1 MNRLLNQMPLP
12 RGVLWLP
19 FEPGHLDHIDDNM
32 AVDVGLRVVDQS
44 SRGPACTLTVDG
56 LPLLSVGIID
66 CRNGDGEVWAV
77 IDRTRRYKHPL
88 LITRAVKKAIDI
100 ACISM
105 NLSSAHMFV
114 QCARIDAA
122 RWAMALG
129 FAEIGK
135 LTIYNQP
142 EQDHFIFSRSL

>member
-1 MNRLLNQMPLP
+1 MHALLNQMPLP
-12 RGVLWLP
+12 AGVQWLP
-19 FEPGHLDHIDDNM
+19 FESGHLDGIDDSV
-32 AVDVGLRVVDQS
+32 AADVGMRVVDQS
-44 SRGPACTLTVDG
+44 ARGPACTLTVDG
-56 LPLLSVGIID
+56 LPLFSVGIMD
-66 CRNGDGEVWAV
+66 CRNGSGQVWAV
-77 IDRTRRYKHPL
+77 IDRNRRHKHPL
-88 LITRAVKKAIDI
+88 LVTRAIKKAINI

-105 NLSSAHMFV
+105 GLSSAHMFV
-114 QCARIDAA
+114 QCARIDAV

>member
-1 MNRLLNQMPLP
+1 MHELLNQMPLP
-12 RGVLWLP
+12 AGVLWLP
-19 FEPGHLDHIDDNM
+19 FEPGHLDGIDDNM
-32 AVDVGLRVVDQS
+32 AVDVSMRVVDQA
-44 SRGPACTLTVDG
+44 SRGPACTLMVDG
-56 LPLLSVGIID
+56 QPLLSVGMMD

-77 IDRTRRYKHPL
+77 IDRNRRYKHPL
-88 LITRAVKKAIDI
+88 LVTRAVKKAVDI

-114 QCARIDAA
+114 QCARKDAV